1 MKREH
6 KAALDKL
13 FYYYH
18 KVPES
23 RIEEFAR
30 RAKLDAKK
38 VRLALKAGVEAG
50 YLRREK
56 FSQETY
62 YAVKRGKRKPRA
74 L

>member
-23 RIEEFAR
+23 RIEEFAK
-30 RAKLDAKK
+30 RAKLDAQK

-50 YLRREK
+50 YLRREQ

-62 YAVKRGKRKPRA
+62 YAVSRKRKTRS